1 VAEQVS
7 FDIAETDAA
16 HLTAWQHPHSTNSAG
31 SDSSKGQ
38 SGGHTSHLAATDNPA
53 AQRCVDSLAR
63 SAGGLQEVVTAIS
76 LKGPFGGWNGTFGH
90 GGSAREIGSTP
101 PGGAAGAA
109 AGHMRNSSMDLSL
122 RKASIEL
129 SSVELPCVELPSG
142 LAAAGHKRNG
152 SMDLLLR
159 KASIELDSLTFS
171 NSKTRAPTEA
181 LDEFASLD
189 VARILSTTSAK
200 S

>member
-1 VAEQVS
+1 VAGQVS

-63 SAGGLQEVVTAIS
+63 GAGGLQEVVTAIS

-101 PGGAAGAA
+101 PGGAA

-122 RKASIEL
+122 RKASI
-129 SSVELPCVELPSG
+129 ELPSG

-159 KASIELDSLTFS
+159 KASMELDSLTFS

-181 LDEFASLD
+181 LDGFASLD

>member
-1 VAEQVS
+1 MAEQVS

-63 SAGGLQEVVTAIS
+63 SAGGLEEVVTAIS

-109 AGHMRNSSMDLSL
+109 AGHM
-122 RKASIEL
+122 
-129 SSVELPCVELPSG
+129 
-142 LAAAGHKRNG
+142 
-152 SMDLLLR
+152 
-159 KASIELDSLTFS
+159 
-171 NSKTRAPTEA
+171 
-181 LDEFASLD
+181 
-189 VARILSTTSAK
+189 
-200 S
+200 